1 MKRQMFI
8 IIVFI
13 LILAGCKDPSSS
25 VSENSDVN
33 NITQIEKLEMTNE
46 QKKKQISDME
56 KKNEEEKEALR
67 TTMNLAFQLLTAIN
81 NKDYE
86 YITSISSSNIRVNVE
101 ESTIYSTDY
110 SYKMNDM
117 PYLLENL
124 EYRHYQMEND
134 KLTIGFANYFSE
146 GHSTINIGFI
156 KQDGQWL
163 FDYVVTDA

>member
-13 LILAGCKDPSSS
+13 LILAGCKDPASS

-33 NITQIEKLEMTNE
+33 NIAKIEMLEMTNE
-46 QKKKQISDME
+46 QMKKQISDME

-67 TTMNLAFQLLTAIN
+67 TMLNLAFQLLTAIN

-86 YITSISSSNIRVNVE
+86 YITSIASSNIRVNVE

-124 EYRHYQMEND
+124 EYRYYQMEND